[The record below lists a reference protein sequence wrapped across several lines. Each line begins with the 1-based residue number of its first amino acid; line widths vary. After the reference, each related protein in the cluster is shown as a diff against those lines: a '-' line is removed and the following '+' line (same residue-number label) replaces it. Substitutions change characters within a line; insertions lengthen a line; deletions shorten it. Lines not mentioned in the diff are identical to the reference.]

1 MQNTIMLNPQKICI
15 IGSGLTALTIAYL
28 LSKFKLRI
36 DIVEQVSNKKKINP
50 TKLALSQNSL
60 DQLCSFGLKNIQKK
74 SNIVNKIHLHDSYS
88 SISLKNDLEFS
99 APKKEA
105 LAYIID
111 SNSLFLDIT
120 EKIKFLRNINILRK
134 DILSINENNFFNE
147 VTFKNLTKENY
158 SLIIFSS
165 MNNLSLLSKFKL
177 RKVIDKSYK
186 EKAYVFNLFHKKIDN
201 KLARQFFLKDGP
213 LAFLPVSNSETS
225 VIWSIKNNSV
235 NEKIVNNK
243 KDLLKFFNI
252 HFKELFKEIILISKL
267 QKYNLNYNFNKLIDS
282 KRILLFG
289 DIANKIHPIAG
300 QGWNMTLRNI
310 FSLIKVIKH
319 SQNLGFEIG
328 NDIFIKKYLNEVNS
342 NNFIFSSLIDGV
354 RGIFDIKNT
363 TYASLRKNV
372 LANLNQNVFIK
383 KNLIDL
389 ANKGLFI

>member
-1 MQNTIMLNPQKICI
+1 MLNPQKICI
-15 IGSGLTALTIAYL
+15 IGSGLTALTIVYL
-28 LSKFKLRI
+28 LSKFKLQI
-36 DIVEQVSNKKKINP
+36 DIVEQGSKKKKINP

-60 DQLCSFGLKNIQKK
+60 DQLYSFGLNNIQKK

-88 SISLKNDLEFS
+88 SISLNNDLEFT

-120 EKIKFLRNINILRK
+120 KKIKFLKNINILRK
-134 DILSINENNFFNE
+134 DILLINENNFFNE

-158 SLIIFSS
+158 SFIIFAS

-177 RKVIDKSYK
+177 RKVIDKSYD
-186 EKAYVFNLFHKKIDN
+186 EKAYVFNLSHNKIDN
-201 KLARQFFLKDGP
+201 KSARQFFLKDGP

-243 KDLLKFFNI
+243 NDLLKFFNI
-252 HFKELFKEIILISKL
+252 HFKKLFIEIISISEI
-267 QKYNLNYNFNKLIDS
+267 QKYNLNYSFNKLIDS

-342 NNFIFSSLIDGV
+342 NNFIFSLLIDGV

-363 TYASLRKNV
+363 TFANLRKNV
-372 LANLNQNVFIK
+372 LVSLNQNAFIK

>member
-1 MQNTIMLNPQKICI
+1 MLNSQKICI

-88 SISLKNDLEFS
+88 SINLKNDLEFS
-99 APKKEA
+99 ASKAEA

-111 SNSLFLDIT
+111 SNSLFLNIT
-120 EKIKFLRNINILRK
+120 KKIKFLKNINILRK
-134 DILSINENNFFNE
+134 EILSIKENSFFNE

-158 SLIIFSS
+158 NLIIFAST
-165 MNNLSLLSKFKL
+165 NNISLLSTFKL
-177 RKVIDKSYK
+177 RKVIDK
-186 EKAYVFNLFHKKIDN
+186 AYNESAHVFNLFHKKIEN
-201 KLARQFFLKDGP
+201 KSARQFFLKDGP

-225 VIWSIKNNSV
+225 VIWTIKNNSV

-243 KDLLKFFNI
+243 KYLLKFFNV
-252 HFKELFKEIILISKL
+252 HFKELFKEISSISKIE
-267 QKYNLNYNFNKLIDS
+267 KYNLNYSFNKLTDS

-328 NDIFIKKYLNEVNS
+328 NDTFIKKYLDEANS
-342 NNFIFSSLIDGV
+342 NNFIFSSLVDGV
-354 RGIFDIKNT
+354 RGIFDVKNT
-363 TYASLRKNV
+363 TYANFRKNILV
-372 LANLNQNVFIK
+372 NLNRNIFIK
-383 KNLIDL
+383 KNLIDV

>member
-1 MQNTIMLNPQKICI
+1 MLNSQKICI

-74 SNIVNKIHLHDSYS
+74 SNVVNKIHLHDSYS

-111 SNSLFLDIT
+111 SKSLFLDIT
-120 EKIKFLRNINILRK
+120 KKIKFLRNINILRK

-158 SLIIFSS
+158 SLIVFAS

-177 RKVIDKSYK
+177 RKVIDKSYN
-186 EKAYVFNLFHKKIDN
+186 EKAYVFNLFHKIIDN
-201 KLARQFFLKDGP
+201 KSARQFFLKDGP

-235 NEKIVNNK
+235 NEKIVNKK

-328 NDIFIKKYLNEVNS
+328 NDIFIKKY
-342 NNFIFSSLIDGV
+342 F
-354 RGIFDIKNT
+354 
-363 TYASLRKNV
+363 
-372 LANLNQNVFIK
+372 
-383 KNLIDL
+383 
-389 ANKGLFI
+389 